1 MSHPSRMQSLCTTLS
16 TQPLGD
22 MPWQSFML
30 KYNGDLPDGEVPAP
44 WMETGYN
51 AWYQD
56 PCTLIHNIISNPN
69 FKGEFE
75 YAPYQEY
82 SDDGQHFFQDMMSG
96 DWVWNQAVSSTW
108 FPLWLIL
115 YWYNWPGH
123 KLQESLK
130 NRGSMLV
137 PIILGSDKTTVSIA
151 TGHNE

>member
-1 MSHPSRMQSLCTTLS
+1 MSASDINIITGLWAALLAQHNDVPPFKNAKSMYNTINS
-16 TQPLGD
+16 TPLGD

-69 FKGEFE
+69 FKGGFN

-82 SDDGQHFFQDMMSG
+82 DDDGQHHFQDMMSS
-96 DWVWNQAVSSTW
+96 DWAWKQAVSAALFFFFDS
-108 FPLWLIL
+108 
-115 YWYNWPGH
+115 YN
-123 KLQESLK
+123 
-130 NRGSMLV
+130 
-137 PIILGSDKTTVSIA
+137 
-151 TGHNE
+151 